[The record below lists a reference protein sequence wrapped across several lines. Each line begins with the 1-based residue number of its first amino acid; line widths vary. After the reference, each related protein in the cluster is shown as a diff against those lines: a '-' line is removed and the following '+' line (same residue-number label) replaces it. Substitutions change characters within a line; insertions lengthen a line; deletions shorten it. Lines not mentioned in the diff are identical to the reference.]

1 MKKLG
6 LIIVSVFTLCMA
18 LGASHSWAACIQK
31 DLSGTWYV
39 YFNGISPDAP
49 SWGRG
54 AISVDATGKI
64 KPGAK
69 IITRVLLGNQSTQDL
84 NFIVTGGNF
93 TINSNC
99 IVTGKINVHENL
111 PPLIPSV
118 IFPEPLIFKV
128 NHSAMDRG
136 KTIIHGIWQG
146 KNKLE
151 TGLVT
156 IIRK

>member
-6 LIIVSVFTLCMA
+6 LIIVSVFTLYMA

-31 DLSGTWYV
+31 DLGGIWYV
-39 YFNGISPDAP
+39 YFNGINPDAP

-54 AISVDATGKI
+54 AMSVDATGKI

-69 IITRVLLGNQSTQDL
+69 FFTLNLLGNQNTQAL

-93 TINSNC
+93 KINKNC
-99 IVTGKINVHENL
+99 IIIGNINVKMGDI
-111 PPLIPSV
+111 PLN
-118 IFPEPLIFKV
+118 FKV
-128 NHSAMDRG
+128 IHSAMERG
-136 KTIIHGIWQG
+136 KMIIHGIWQG
-146 KNKLE
+146 SNKSE

-156 IIRK
+156 IIRR

>member
-1 MKKLG
+1 MEVRMKKSG

-31 DLSGTWYV
+31 DLSGIWYV
-39 YFNGISPDAP
+39 YFNGINPDAP

-54 AISVDATGKI
+54 AISIDATGKI

-69 IITRVLLGNQSTQDL
+69 IFTFILLSNQKTQAV

-93 TINSNC
+93 KSNSNC
-99 IVTGKINVHENL
+99 IVTGKINVKMDNI
-111 PPLIPSV
+111 PLS
-118 IFPEPLIFKV
+118 FKV
-128 NHSAMDRG
+128 IHSAMDRG

-146 KNKLE
+146 SNNTE

>member
-1 MKKLG
+1 MEVRMKKLG
-6 LIIVSVFTLCMA
+6 LIIVSVFTLYMV

-39 YFNGISPDAP
+39 YFNGINPDAP

-54 AISVDATGKI
+54 AIRVDVTGNI

-69 IITRVLLGNQSTQDL
+69 IFTFNLLGNQKTQAV

-93 TINSNC
+93 KLNANC
-99 IVTGKINVHENL
+99 IATGNIKVKLGNI
-111 PPLIPSV
+111 PLN
-118 IFPEPLIFKV
+118 FKV
-128 NHSAMDRG
+128 IHSAMDRG

-146 KNKLE
+146 SNKTD
-151 TGLVT
+151 TGLMT